1 MVIGSEKAF
10 LRVEAAHQLT
20 ASDLAPFL
28 SLIGTTIGTLY
39 CQNNG
44 QHWKQEKIV
53 EMKETGLVYVAYMLG
68 DRIIGFI
75 SIMLVVDCGE
85 KALYLYEIHIDPDFQ
100 DNKLGSKLMGKLHQ
114 LSLHLDAQEDDE
126 LSSKRTSLTVFSANE
141 KALKWYSK
149 LGYHRSPDSP
159 KDRRLRSGKLV
170 KPTYYL
176 MTRTNETS
184 PMFQ

>member
-1 MVIGSEKAF
+1 MEFDESDTALMQRVAEKVGQAVADVFPSVMVIGSEKAF

-126 LSSKRTSLTVFSANE
+126 LSSKRTSLTTLPKTEDSEAAN
-141 KALKWYSK
+141 L
-149 LGYHRSPDSP
+149 
-159 KDRRLRSGKLV
+159 
-170 KPTYYL
+170 
-176 MTRTNETS
+176 
-184 PMFQ
+184 